1 MGTEHFLLAQQQEL
15 ITMTSVPI
23 DCSNL
28 WGEGDEGGSDS
39 DIPAIDDTPT
49 TPTTFPVLPC
59 HCSNLSELSKFVTQ
73 LGTPFHNTYRLQK
86 PVLLT
91 DFVTHWN
98 IFNTNGD
105 IDMIDTLRE
114 RMALHSRTTVH
125 CLYANDNTHFFGNG
139 LCTSH
144 ELTLQD
150 VLRAS
155 VMRASPDRPFYCRMR
170 PIPTE
175 VWPLFN
181 LEFQSLLPASQHETS
196 GMLFKSHLC
205 ACWIGCQGTVTPLHF
220 DTCHG
225 LLAVVQGTKRVTL
238 FPPEDTMYLYRDAPN
253 SDNPHSSQCDYEIWR
268 DGSGSHPRYPSKQ
281 GATSY
286 RSKFSRMEETS
297 PVEILVN
304 EGEMLY
310 IPPGWWH
317 VVENVTSTMS
327 VLLPFDM
334 SGVEDLH
341 ESLLLL

>member
-1 MGTEHFLLAQQQEL
+1 
-15 ITMTSVPI
+15 MTSVPI

-196 GMLFKSHLC
+196 GMLFKIAFVC
-205 ACWIGCQGTVTPLHF
+205 
-220 DTCHG
+220 
-225 LLAVVQGTKRVTL
+225 LLDWV
-238 FPPEDTMYLYRDAPN
+238 P
-253 SDNPHSSQCDYEIWR
+253 R
-268 DGSGSHPRYPSKQ
+268 DGNAFAFRYLSRVAGCGPRNQEGNIVS
-281 GATSY
+281 
-286 RSKFSRMEETS
+286 SRR
-297 PVEILVN
+297 
-304 EGEMLY
+304 Y
-310 IPPGWWH
+310 H
-317 VVENVTSTMS
+317 VFV
-327 VLLPFDM
+327 P
-334 SGVEDLH
+334 
-341 ESLLLL
+341 